1 MSEPTKKNNLIVI
14 PAKVGIQNLLNKSI
28 TKKFIKKVI
37 ARNKKDLKTQKDLES
52 FKKEFCRDLRKT
64 KTEFGILS
72 NAEIKKTYLKMIQA
86 KEIKLSPELEKLL
99 ITKKIRTLS
108 GVAVI
113 AVLTKHYPCP
123 GKCIYCPDE
132 KSMPKS
138 YLSNEPAVMRAI
150 GTNFHPYKQ
159 TRARLKMLE
168 INGHSTEKIEMIV
181 MGGTFNYFP
190 RRYQNWF
197 IKECF
202 RALNDYPKNL
212 IEKSRTSSLE
222 IEKMKNEKNLRRMV
236 GLTLET
242 RPDYINPTEI
252 ENFRKLGAT
261 RVEIGVQSIYNKVL
275 KANNRGHNF
284 ETTIK
289 ATKLLKEAGFKIN
302 YHMMPGMYGS
312 TPQKDLEMFKTLFEN
327 PDFQPDMVKI
337 YPCVVTKNSELHQLW
352 KRGKYQP
359 LSNKENEKLII
370 EIKKIIPS
378 YVRITRLIRDIPEE
392 SIEAGPNISNLRQIL
407 QQKKVQCQCIRCR
420 EVRADYD
427 IKEDIV
433 LDRIDYPASK
443 GKEIFLQFVSK
454 DKSKLFAL
462 LRLRI
467 NSPKTSKNH
476 FLPILKNSAIIRE
489 IHTYGQSTALKKK
502 NSDSPQHLG
511 LGKKLVLEAEKIA
524 REEFSCQKMAVISG
538 VGVRGYYEKLGYEL
552 EEEYMKKKL

>member
-1 MSEPTKKNNLIVI
+1 MPML
-14 PAKVGIQNLLNKSI
+14 KSI

-37 ARNKKDLKTQKDLES
+37 ERNKKDLKTQNDLES

-64 KTEFGILS
+64 KTKFGILS
-72 NAEIKKTYLKMIQA
+72 NAEIKKTYLEMIKAQ
-86 KEIKLSPELEKLL
+86 EIKLNPELEKLL

-150 GTNFHPYKQ
+150 GTNFHPYAQ
-159 TRARLKMLE
+159 TQARLKMLE
-168 INGHSTEKIEMIV
+168 INGHSTEKIETIV

-222 IEKMKNEKNLRRMV
+222 IEKKKNEKALRRMV

-242 RPDYINPTEI
+242 RPDYINSKEL

-261 RVEIGVQSIYNKVL
+261 RVEIGVQNISNDILAINK
-275 KANNRGHNF
+275 RGHSI
-284 ETTIK
+284 ETTVE

-302 YHMMPGMYGS
+302 FHMMPGMYGS
-312 TPQKDLEMFKTLFEN
+312 TPQKDLEMFKTLFKN
-327 PDFQPDMVKI
+327 PDFQPDMIKI
-337 YPCVVTKNSELHQLW
+337 YPCVVTRNSELFKLW
-352 KRGKYQP
+352 KNENYQP
-359 LSNKENEKLII
+359 LSNKENEELLIK
-370 EIKKIIPS
+370 IKKIIPP

-392 SIEAGPNISNLRQIL
+392 SIEAGPNVSNLRQIL
-407 QQKKVQCQCIRCR
+407 QQKKVQCGCIRCR

-427 IKEDIV
+427 IKEEII
-433 LDRIDYPASK
+433 LDRIDYPASE

-467 NSPKTSKNH
+467 NSPQTSTNH
-476 FLPILKNSAIIRE
+476 FLPVLKNSAIIRE
-489 IHTYGQSTALKKK
+489 LHTYGKSTGLQKK
-502 NSDSPQHLG
+502 SADSPQHLG

-524 REEFSCQKMAVISG
+524 RQEFKLKKMAIIAG
-538 VGVRGYYEKLGYEL
+538 VGVRGYYEKLGYKL
-552 EEEYMKKKL
+552 EDEYMTKKL